1 MFDLEKETSRAIA
14 WISFPALPP
23 NFFIKEDVFSLADV
37 VGKPLHVDLAMKN
50 QTRPSCA
57 RVKVEV
63 DLLGEFP
70 KRINVGVRKQ
80 FGEVMEKWIRIKY
93 DYVPKYC
100 KNCCIQGHDEQEC
113 YVIHLELYPKK
124 EGNDVA
130 DCARG
135 KGDKDNKRPEEHPVE
150 RREIVQNIDE
160 DVFKEQKKKK
170 GGWERKMGQNKVLQ
184 VWNPKQ
190 SQKEKEDGITGNQ
203 FDALGRKGYR
213 DNNVGNEVGSTKKWV
228 EEVFREK
235 EKIKESCGIK
245 KKRDQSGSRKGDTVN
260 EVEALD
266 TSLTVDKANNEQVE
280 SEDRGSKVG
289 NIGGGVPERMENKG
303 SSSFFE
309 EGINDLQEHSN
320 EEIQHRGDTEKDGE
334 VNANIDTIARDGD
347 LSPRQI
353 NNLKSGVKKTVPY
366 LPLQVKT
373 RSNKGILEEFLN
385 DWESIILEYQVG

>member
-14 WISFPALPP
+14 WISFPTLPP
-23 NFFIKEDVFSLADV
+23 NFFIKEDVFSLAV
-37 VGKPLHVDLAMKN
+37 AVGKPLQVDLAMKN
-50 QTRPSCA
+50 QIRPSCA

-63 DLLGEFP
+63 DL
-70 KRINVGVRKQ
+70 
-80 FGEVMEKWIRIKY
+80 
-93 DYVPKYC
+93 
-100 KNCCIQGHDEQEC
+100 
-113 YVIHLELYPKK
+113 LELYPKK

-135 KGDKDNKRPEEHPVE
+135 KGDKDNKRPKEHPVE

-203 FDALGRKGYR
+203 FDALGRLDDEEDDEPTQGR
-213 DNNVGNEVGSTKKWV
+213 
-228 EEVFREK
+228 EVFREK
-235 EKIKESCGIK
+235 EKIEESCGIK
-245 KKRDQSGSRKGDTVN
+245 KKRDQSGSRKGDTVD

-280 SEDRGSKVG
+280 SEDKGSKVG

-320 EEIQHRGDTEKDGE
+320 EEIQRRGNTEEDGE

-353 NNLKSGVKKTVPY
+353 NNLKSGLKKTVPY

-373 RSNKGILEEFLN
+373 RSNKDTSGGV
-385 DWESIILEYQVG
+385 SQ